1 MATAIVKT
9 INQTLFWGNMYSS
22 GFYRRD
28 EICGSLNSY
37 FVIYTYRPDYT
48 FNTQTLSFPRFMGNS
63 LLPFPACHHK
73 NDRTLAVRSKAQWDK
88 NVHLLAVMQMA
99 NARNQTWTG
108 GWLAIKQIFPG
119 LCQNTWS
126 PESGCYR
133 YTIGILNFS
142 NAKLKCR
149 NAAC

>member
-1 MATAIVKT
+1 MVKT
-9 INQTLFWGNMYSS
+9 ISQTLFWGDMHSS

-28 EICGSLNSY
+28 EICGRLKNSY
-37 FVIYTYRPDYT
+37 LVIHTYSPDYT
-48 FNTQTLSFPRFMGNS
+48 FNTQTLSLPQFMGNS

-73 NDRTLAVRSKAQWDK
+73 NDRTLAVRSKTQRDK
-88 NVHLLAVMQMA
+88 NVHLLEVLQMA
-99 NARNQTWTG
+99 NTRNQTWTG

-119 LCQNTWS
+119 LRQNRWS

-133 YTIGILNFS
+133 YAIGILNFS

-149 NAAC
+149 NLIW